1 MKSKA
6 KISDFGGQE
15 IIRGENGKFYRLPDY
30 QEVEYVEQAKEPKR
44 LEIKY
49 KDILHWYYKKNLLY
63 PKDKDLN
70 DLMFTAGYKYQNLW
84 HLAGYHQRMTAVLVK
99 DHIQADIQATMNSV
113 NDCQAEIKRANNS
126 LKKYA
131 PIIIDVLVD
140 NLPAKKY
147 MKDFREG
154 LQVLVDLWK

>member
-1 MKSKA
+1 
-6 KISDFGGQE
+6 
-15 IIRGENGKFYRLPDY
+15 
-30 QEVEYVEQAKEPKR
+30 
-44 LEIKY
+44 
-49 KDILHWYYKKNLLY
+49 
-63 PKDKDLN
+63 
-70 DLMFTAGYKYQNLW
+70 MFTAGYKYQNLW